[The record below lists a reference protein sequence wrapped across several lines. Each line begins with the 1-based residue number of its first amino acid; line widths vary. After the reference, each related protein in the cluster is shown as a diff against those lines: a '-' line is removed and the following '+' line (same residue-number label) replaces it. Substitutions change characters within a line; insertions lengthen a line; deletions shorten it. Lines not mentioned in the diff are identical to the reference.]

1 MFSAN
6 DFERNLVL
14 GSMKAPAPS
23 RRRSIGTAC
32 GVALMVLAVASVFA
46 QPATAPLTFEVA
58 TIKPSSG
65 DDRRSAMMFQP
76 GGGFRATGITFKM
89 LLTLAYDVREFQIS
103 GGPKWIETDRYDI
116 TAKAERGATANADS
130 EPPRSMLSMSDQER
144 KTMQE
149 QMAQRL
155 QGLLADRC
163 HLVTHKET
171 KEQQVYALVVGKG
184 GSKLKAASETGERRG
199 LSQGQGPGERQ
210 GTPDR
215 PLPGGRAG
223 MMRMGRG
230 DVEGNGPIEFLIRAI
245 SSQLGRPVIDRTGL
259 KGNFD
264 IKLQWTPDSGQ
275 GSKPFGDAPPPGV
288 EPPPSDPNGPSIFT
302 ALQEQLGLRLESQ
315 KGPVDLIVID
325 RVEKPSEN

>member
-6 DFERNLVL
+6 DLEHNLVL
-14 GSMKAPAPS
+14 ESMKTPAPS
-23 RRRSIGTAC
+23 GVRSPGRVCGMALILLTAV
-32 GVALMVLAVASVFA
+32 GLFA
-46 QPATAPLTFEVA
+46 QPAAAPLTFEVA
-58 TIKPSSG
+58 TIKPASG

-76 GGGFRATGITFKM
+76 GGGFRATGVTVKA

-103 GGPKWIETDRYDI
+103 GGPKWIETDRFDI
-116 TAKAERGATANADS
+116 TAKAERGASTNADS
-130 EPPRSMLSMSDQER
+130 EPAGPPPRLSDQER

-155 QGLLADRC
+155 QALFADRF
-163 HLVTHKET
+163 HLAFHKET

-184 GSKLKAASETGERRG
+184 GSKLQPAQAGASD
-199 LSQGQGPGERQ
+199 RQ
-210 GTPDR
+210 R
-215 PLPGGRAG
+215 

-230 DVEGNGPIEFLIRAI
+230 SVDGQGVPVEFLIRAI
-245 SSQLGRPVIDRTGL
+245 SGHLGRPVIDRTGL
-259 KGNFD
+259 TGNFD
-264 IKLQWTPDSGQ
+264 IKLQWTPDPGQ
-275 GSKPFGDAPPPGV
+275 ALTPLGGAPPPGV

-325 RVEKPSEN
+325 RVERPTEN